1 MVRPWKLRS
10 AATITGRPG
19 PAMRR
24 TSLIAASLAS
34 APELAKKTRPSAPS
48 RARMRSASSISR
60 SCRNRLEVCATS
72 ATWRLTAS
80 TMAGWACPSELT
92 AIPAIRSRYSRPS
105 ASRTRQPCPRLM
117 ASGGTP

>member
-24 TSLIAASLAS
+24 TSLTAASLAS
-34 APELAKKTRPSAPS
+34 APELAKKTRPSATS
-48 RARMRSASSISR
+48 RDKDALGQLDLALVQEQVGGVRHLGHLAAD
-60 SCRNRLEVCATS
+60 RLDDG
-72 ATWRLTAS
+72 
-80 TMAGWACPSELT
+80 GWACPSELT

-105 ASRTRQPCPRLM
+105 AS
-117 ASGGTP
+117 